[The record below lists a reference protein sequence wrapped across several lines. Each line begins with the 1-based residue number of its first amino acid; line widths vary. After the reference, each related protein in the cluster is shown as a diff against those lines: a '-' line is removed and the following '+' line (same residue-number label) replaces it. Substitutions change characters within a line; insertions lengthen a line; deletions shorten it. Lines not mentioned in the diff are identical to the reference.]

1 MFSIKQ
7 HRHSHESSQTEV
19 RHRYPSV
26 KLKGFLR
33 TSPIWLS
40 TLLRCHYTLV
50 PLHYSHSYDAAL
62 RTRKFGML
70 QQCLSLP

>member
-26 KLKGFLR
+26 KGFLR

-70 QQCLSLP
+70 QQCLFLP